1 MGSGGIAQVAIGQ
14 WRDHLSYKKGISITQ
29 SSDVVYCATESGI
42 FSFEKNRKEITPLSK
57 ITGLSDV
64 EVSCLRYNLSEKTL
78 LIAYKNANIDLIA
91 GKNIY
96 NLSDIKRKLI
106 TAKKTINNIYFI
118 NQFAYLAC
126 GFGIVVVDMD
136 KKEISDTYYIGTNSG
151 YINVRDITSDANYI
165 YAASDSGVF
174 RASLGSPNLA
184 DYNSWQ
190 RITKKGSYN
199 TIAAFANKIFV
210 NLSQPT
216 LPWGNDS
223 LFQFDGTQW
232 TPFLSKFYPINKLE
246 TGQGKLF
253 IANKGGTD
261 MYDSTLAFI
270 ARINAYNNVDSYDAI
285 AELSNKDVVWIADH
299 NNGLVKCYQ
308 IFNNDIYVPTGPG
321 TSKVYDL
328 KFSGEELWVAPGDRS
343 ELWIGTYNFAETYKF
358 SKETWTGITG
368 PANGGS
374 IAALDSMRDVVVVA
388 IDPADKEHIWLATL
402 GEGIAE
408 IKNGAL
414 VNVWNE
420 TNTGGALQSRGDANF
435 HWVGSFGMNYDSL
448 GNLWITNCYANN
460 PLVVRK
466 ADGTWQNFSFSGLVT
481 TPTIG
486 QILITQSKQKW
497 MVLPRNGGFL
507 AFDDNGTWTTSD
519 DRKAHL
525 TFPDC
530 VSPASGSSSD
540 IPTDA
545 VCIAEDKDGAIWAGT
560 DKGIIV
566 FFCPDQVFSSG
577 SCKAQQIFI
586 QQDGHT
592 QILLETEIV
601 TAIAVDGANRKWI
614 GTQNSGVF
622 LMSADGTKQLKHFTV
637 DNSPLLSNEIR
648 SIAIQPKTGEIF
660 FGTIDGIISYRSDA
674 TEGLQDFTNV
684 YVFPNPVQP
693 GYEGPIAITGL
704 IENAIV
710 KITDITGT
718 LVYQT
723 KALGGQAIWYGKN
736 FKGEKAHS
744 GVYLAFC
751 ANEDGSKTF
760 IAKILLVN

>member
-1 MGSGGIAQVAIGQ
+1 MNRVKRICIFSLLILSFFMGSGGIAQVAIGQ

-42 FSFEKNRKEITPLSK
+42 FSFETNRKEITPLSK

-270 ARINAYNNVDSYDAI
+270 ARINAY
-285 AELSNKDVVWIADH
+285 K
-299 NNGLVKCYQ
+299 
-308 IFNNDIYVPTGPG
+308 
-321 TSKVYDL
+321 
-328 KFSGEELWVAPGDRS
+328 
-343 ELWIGTYNFAETYKF
+343 IG
-358 SKETWTGITG
+358 
-368 PANGGS
+368 
-374 IAALDSMRDVVVVA
+374 R
-388 IDPADKEHIWLATL
+388 
-402 GEGIAE
+402 
-408 IKNGAL
+408 
-414 VNVWNE
+414 
-420 TNTGGALQSRGDANF
+420 
-435 HWVGSFGMNYDSL
+435 
-448 GNLWITNCYANN
+448 
-460 PLVVRK
+460 
-466 ADGTWQNFSFSGLVT
+466 
-481 TPTIG
+481 
-486 QILITQSKQKW
+486 
-497 MVLPRNGGFL
+497 
-507 AFDDNGTWTTSD
+507 
-519 DRKAHL
+519 
-525 TFPDC
+525 
-530 VSPASGSSSD
+530 AS
-540 IPTDA
+540 
-545 VCIAEDKDGAIWAGT
+545 CRE
-560 DKGIIV
+560 
-566 FFCPDQVFSSG
+566 
-577 SCKAQQIFI
+577 
-586 QQDGHT
+586 
-592 QILLETEIV
+592 
-601 TAIAVDGANRKWI
+601 
-614 GTQNSGVF
+614 
-622 LMSADGTKQLKHFTV
+622 
-637 DNSPLLSNEIR
+637 
-648 SIAIQPKTGEIF
+648 
-660 FGTIDGIISYRSDA
+660 
-674 TEGLQDFTNV
+674 
-684 YVFPNPVQP
+684 
-693 GYEGPIAITGL
+693 
-704 IENAIV
+704 
-710 KITDITGT
+710 
-718 LVYQT
+718 
-723 KALGGQAIWYGKN
+723 
-736 FKGEKAHS
+736 
-744 GVYLAFC
+744 
-751 ANEDGSKTF
+751 
-760 IAKILLVN
+760 